1 MKEKLYNLKNCQNRH
16 FEPFFGPNHD
26 EDFSSVVL
34 DFVVLIT
41 NIFSIFPPANW
52 YFLQYLIFM
61 NSYSH

>member
-41 NIFSIFPPANW
+41 KLLFPFFLRLTGIFRSI
-52 YFLQYLIFM
+52 
-61 NSYSH
+61 S